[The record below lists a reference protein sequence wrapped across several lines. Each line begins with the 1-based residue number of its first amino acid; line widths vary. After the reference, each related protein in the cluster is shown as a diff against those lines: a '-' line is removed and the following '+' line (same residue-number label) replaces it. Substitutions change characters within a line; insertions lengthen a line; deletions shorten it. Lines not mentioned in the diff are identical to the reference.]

1 MILGVDDRQTL
12 SLLVSRVI
20 GACRQ
25 GELGEE
31 GKEGEGR
38 RKERSEW
45 MEQELDS
52 TGKVEGLALD
62 VTFPEEREEKSQK
75 KCGHEGYFVISAGHI
90 IKITDAMP

>member
-38 RKERSEW
+38 RKERSG
-45 MEQELDS
+45 QERMDGARIRLYRKGGRFSLRRDFPR
-52 TGKVEGLALD
+52 GK
-62 VTFPEEREEKSQK
+62 RRK
-75 KCGHEGYFVISAGHI
+75 IS
-90 IKITDAMP
+90 KEMWT